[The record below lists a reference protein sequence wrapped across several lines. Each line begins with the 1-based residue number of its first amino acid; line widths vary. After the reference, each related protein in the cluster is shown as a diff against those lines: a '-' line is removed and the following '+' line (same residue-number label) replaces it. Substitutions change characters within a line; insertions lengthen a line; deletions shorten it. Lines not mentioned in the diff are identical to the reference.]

1 VLGGRN
7 TPLPIL
13 FRTLK
18 TSGADLPRNLK
29 LALAYDGT
37 DFAGWQVQPDR
48 VSVQGTLLSAFEHLT
63 GEKTLPQ
70 GSGRTDAGVHA
81 LAQVATVTTNSPIP
95 TDNLIRAL
103 NDILPRSIRIL
114 AAEEMPPEFHARR
127 SAVAKT
133 YRYHIY
139 RGAICSPFQAR
150 YVYHHPYPLD
160 ESRMIQAAA
169 LVEGEHDFTSFAA
182 VDPEKRKEAP
192 ATDKE
197 KLETKTSLQTNAGF
211 ATNQAELE
219 ANSARP
225 EPSKAELDLDNS
237 RPETNKAGL
246 ELDNAG
252 LETNKAGLKTNKADL
267 EPNNVRTIFLSQ
279 WQRHADELIYTVR
292 GNGFLHHMVRNLV
305 GTFLMVGKG
314 SLSIADVKRILEL
327 RDRSAA
333 AATAPASGL
342 FLVSVEY

>member
-1 VLGGRN
+1 V
-7 TPLPIL
+7 
-13 FRTLK
+13 
-18 TSGADLPRNLK
+18 
-29 LALAYDGT
+29 
-37 DFAGWQVQPDR
+37 
-48 VSVQGTLLSAFEHLT
+48 SAFEHLT

-95 TDNLIRAL
+95 IDNLVRAL

-150 YVYHHPYPLD
+150 YVYHHPYPLS
-160 ESRMIQAAA
+160 ESHMIQAAA
-169 LVEGEHDFTSFAA
+169 LVQGEHDFTSFAA
-182 VDPEKRKEAP
+182 VDPEKRKEAL
-192 ATDKE
+192 AIDKE
-197 KLETKTSLQTNAGF
+197 RTETKARIETGTGV
-211 ATNQAELE
+211 E
-219 ANSARP
+219 ANAQI
-225 EPSKAELDLDNS
+225 
-237 RPETNKAGL
+237 ETNHPAL
-246 ELDNAG
+246 PIDHAQFEPNF
-252 LETNKAGLKTNKADL
+252 
-267 EPNNVRTIFLSQ
+267 EPNNVRTIFHSQ
-279 WQRHADELIYTVR
+279 WQRHGDELIYTVR

-314 SLSIADVKRILEL
+314 SLTVADVRRILEL

>member
-1 VLGGRN
+1 L
-7 TPLPIL
+7 
-13 FRTLK
+13 
-18 TSGADLPRNLK
+18 RNLK
-29 LALAYDGT
+29 LTLAYDGH

-48 VSVQGTLLSAFEHLT
+48 LSVQGTLVSAFEHLT

-81 LAQVATVTTNSPIP
+81 LAQIASVTTNSPIP
-95 TDNLIRAL
+95 VDNLVRAL
-103 NDILPRSIRIL
+103 NDILPRSIRVL

-169 LVEGEHDFTSFAA
+169 LVQGEHDFTSFAA
-182 VDPEKRKEAP
+182 VDPEKRKEVLAP
-192 ATDKE
+192 D
-197 KLETKTSLQTNAGF
+197 QVNF
-211 ATNQAELE
+211 A
-219 ANSARP
+219 AN
-225 EPSKAELDLDNS
+225 
-237 RPETNKAGL
+237 AGL
-246 ELDNAG
+246 EPDDAG
-252 LETNKAGLKTNKADL
+252 LETNSADHEPKQAASHKPALQKPDLHKAGAHNADL
-267 EPNNVRTIFLSQ
+267 EPNNVRTIFQSQ

-314 SLSIADVKRILEL
+314 SLIVADVRRILEL

-342 FLVSVEY
+342 FLVSVDY

>member
-1 VLGGRN
+1 L
-7 TPLPIL
+7 
-13 FRTLK
+13 
-18 TSGADLPRNLK
+18 RNLK
-29 LALAYDGT
+29 LTLAYDGH

-48 VSVQGTLLSAFEHLT
+48 LSVQGTLVSAFEHLT

-81 LAQVATVTTNSPIP
+81 LAQIASVTTNSPIP
-95 TDNLIRAL
+95 VDNLVRAL
-103 NDILPRSIRIL
+103 NDILPRSIRVL

-169 LVEGEHDFTSFAA
+169 LVQGEHDFTSFAA
-182 VDPEKRKEAP
+182 VDPEKRKEVLAP
-192 ATDKE
+192 D
-197 KLETKTSLQTNAGF
+197 QINF
-211 ATNQAELE
+211 AA
-219 ANSARP
+219 
-225 EPSKAELDLDNS
+225 
-237 RPETNKAGL
+237 
-246 ELDNAG
+246 NAG
-252 LETNKAGLKTNKADL
+252 LEPNK
-267 EPNNVRTIFLSQ
+267 VRTIFLSQ
-279 WQRHADELIYTVR
+279 WQRHAEELIYTVR

-314 SLSIADVKRILEL
+314 SLTVADVRRILEL

>member
-1 VLGGRN
+1 LGRRN
-7 TPLPIL
+7 KTHCSSFSDRLP
-13 FRTLK
+13 
-18 TSGADLPRNLK
+18 SGADLPRNLK
-29 LALAYDGT
+29 LTLAYDGH

-48 VSVQGTLLSAFEHLT
+48 LSVQGTLVSAFEHLT

-81 LAQVATVTTNSPIP
+81 LAQIATVTTNSPIP
-95 TDNLIRAL
+95 VDNLVRAL
-103 NDILPRSIRIL
+103 NDILPRSIRVL
-114 AAEEMPPEFHARR
+114 AAQEMPPEFHARR

-133 YRYHIY
+133 YQYHIY

-169 LVEGEHDFTSFAA
+169 LVQGEHDFTSFAA
-182 VDPEKRKEAP
+182 VDPEKRKEALAP
-192 ATDKE
+192 DKE
-197 KLETKTSLQTNAGF
+197 ISITKAAIETKPGLEKKPGPDTKSGIEN
-211 ATNQAELE
+211 NPELE
-219 ANSARP
+219 
-225 EPSKAELDLDNS
+225 LD
-237 RPETNKAGL
+237 KAGL
-246 ELDNAG
+246 EI
-252 LETNKAGLKTNKADL
+252 
-267 EPNNVRTIFLSQ
+267 NNVRTIFQSQ
-279 WQRHADELIYTVR
+279 WQRHGDELIYTVR

-314 SLSIADVKRILEL
+314 SLTVADVRRILEL